1 MAVEPEARPMDTG
14 AFIETYG
21 LPGAVILGLAYACL
35 HLFRAYVEVQNNR
48 VQDNRESAREIR
60 EIAEA
65 SNSSMDALTRV
76 LEREGRR
83 DP

>member
-1 MAVEPEARPMDTG
+1 MDTG

-21 LPGAVILGLAYACL
+21 LPGAVILALAYACL
-35 HLFRAYVEVQNNR
+35 HLFRAYDAVQNSR
-48 VQDNRESAREIR
+48 VKDNRESAREIR

-65 SNSSMDALTRV
+65 SNSTIDALTRV
-76 LEREGRR
+76 LDREGRR

>member
-1 MAVEPEARPMDTG
+1 MDTG
-14 AFIETYG
+14 AFIEIYG
-21 LPGAVILGLAYACL
+21 LPGAVILGLSYACL
-35 HLFRAYVEVQNNR
+35 YLFRAYEKVQSDR
-48 VQDNRESAREIR
+48 IKDSRESAREIR

-76 LEREGRR
+76 LELEGRR

>member
-1 MAVEPEARPMDTG
+1 MDTG

-21 LPGAVILGLAYACL
+21 LPGVVILGLAYACL
-35 HLFRAYVEVQNNR
+35 HLFRSYEKVQNDR
-48 VQDNRESAREIR
+48 IKDSRESAREIR

-76 LEREGRR
+76 LELEGRR

>member
-1 MAVEPEARPMDTG
+1 MDTG

-21 LPGAVILGLAYACL
+21 LPGAVILGLSYACL
-35 HLFRAYVEVQNNR
+35 YLFRAYEKVQNDR
-48 VQDNRESAREIR
+48 IKDSRESAREIR

-76 LEREGRR
+76 LELEGRR

>member
-1 MAVEPEARPMDTG
+1 MDTG

-21 LPGAVILGLAYACL
+21 LPGAVILGLSYACL
-35 HLFRAYVEVQNNR
+35 LLFRAYDKVQNNR
-48 VQDNRESAREIR
+48 VQDNRENSREIR

-65 SNSSMDALTRV
+65 SNSSIDALTRV
-76 LEREGRR
+76 LDREGRR